1 MWACETV
8 TLFLRRKKLH
18 IETGGRAAV
27 DGSFPSLK
35 KSHSRVFH
43 RTKKSLAHVWGD
55 RCAGYT
61 SAGLGGGRQWHSC
74 TEVEGTYGELHLS
87 RRVFGAAS
95 STAVNESDI
104 NGAVVGQKCRW
115 LGRFKSRD
123 RIVPVTK

>member
-27 DGSFPSLK
+27 DGSFPSLNE
-35 KSHSRVFH
+35 KSFEGVSQDERESCSR
-43 RTKKSLAHVWGD
+43 
-55 RCAGYT
+55 
-61 SAGLGGGRQWHSC
+61 LGRQVRRLHQRRSGGRQWHSC